1 MSDLSAALRE
11 AGHEDMAAR
20 RKKGAGRKAAQG
32 GRHDLADA
40 LITGE
45 QTPPAEE
52 AEPATESTT
61 PPAAHEQ
68 LAERLNAA
76 QSKWLTLGGPGG
88 SDG

>member
-1 MSDLSAALRE
+1 MRTWLRVE
-11 AGHEDMAAR
+11 
-20 RKKGAGRKAAQG
+20 KKELAGRLRKA

-88 SDG
+88 SDGQAA